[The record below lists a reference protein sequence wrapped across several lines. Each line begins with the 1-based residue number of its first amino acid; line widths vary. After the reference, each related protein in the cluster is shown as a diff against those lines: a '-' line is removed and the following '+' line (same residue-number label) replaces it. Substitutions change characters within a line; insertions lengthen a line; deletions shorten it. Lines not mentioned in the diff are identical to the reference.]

1 MMMMMLTQ
9 DEIDNL
15 LSSLSVSPASS
26 TLPTAS
32 PVSSMPAG
40 GRNQPAMV
48 AGQAGLLNT
57 NIADLLNQEKEKN
70 YTIYNFKRPDKF
82 SKEHLR
88 TLETIHENFAR
99 QVGLLFSAFLRLSVD
114 VEVVS
119 VDQLTY
125 DEFTRSM
132 PRPITVSVLEFKPL
146 PQQMLMGISHEVTM
160 CIIDRMLGGK
170 GMANAKPRE
179 LTDVENNLMR
189 RTISRVTELLQV
201 AWSGIVPGN
210 KISLKGM
217 EESYNNLQIAMPS
230 EIVAVLTFEITLA
243 NRDSGLMSICFPYP
257 MLEGIIDQL
266 SSQHLFN
273 QHFVVSNMEEAENH
287 IALLDRMQYA
297 KIPVSVR
304 LGGVEVSILDLLHI
318 KPNDVIRLNRQAG
331 SNLLMCLNE
340 SPKYYVQPGVCK
352 NKLAVC
358 VIEPTLERQDIK
370 GFGLEEVI

>member
-26 TLPTAS
+26 TMLPPIT
-32 PVSSMPAG
+32 PTG
-40 GRNQPAMV
+40 GGNQPAMV
-48 AGQAGLLNT
+48 ARQAGLLNT
-57 NIADLLNQEKEKN
+57 NIADLLSKEKEKN
-70 YTIYNFKRPDKF
+70 YKVYNFKRPDKF

-88 TLETIHENFAR
+88 ALETIHENFAR

-114 VEVVS
+114 VDVVS

-132 PRPITVSVLEFKPL
+132 PRPITVSVLDFKPL
-146 PQQMLMGISHEVTM
+146 PQKALMGISHEVTM

-170 GMANAKPRE
+170 GVANAKPRE

-210 KISLKGM
+210 KITLKGM
-217 EESYNNLQIAMPS
+217 EESYNNLQIALPS

-273 QHFVVSNMEEAENH
+273 QHLLVNNIEEAENH
-287 IALLDRMQYA
+287 IALLDRMHYA
-297 KIPVSVR
+297 KIPVSIR
-304 LGGVEVSILDLLHI
+304 LGGVTVSIHDLLHI

-358 VIEPTLERQDIK
+358 VIAPTLEPQDIK
-370 GFGLEEVI
+370 GFGLEEIV

>member
-26 TLPTAS
+26 TLPPAS

-70 YTIYNFKRPDKF
+70 YKIYNFKRPDKF

-146 PQQMLMGISHEVTM
+146 PQQ
-160 CIIDRMLGGK
+160 IDRK
-170 GMANAKPRE
+170 
-179 LTDVENNLMR
+179 
-189 RTISRVTELLQV
+189 S
-201 AWSGIVPGN
+201 
-210 KISLKGM
+210 
-217 EESYNNLQIAMPS
+217 
-230 EIVAVLTFEITLA
+230 
-243 NRDSGLMSICFPYP
+243 
-257 MLEGIIDQL
+257 
-266 SSQHLFN
+266 
-273 QHFVVSNMEEAENH
+273 VV
-287 IALLDRMQYA
+287 
-297 KIPVSVR
+297 
-304 LGGVEVSILDLLHI
+304 
-318 KPNDVIRLNRQAG
+318 
-331 SNLLMCLNE
+331 
-340 SPKYYVQPGVCK
+340 
-352 NKLAVC
+352 
-358 VIEPTLERQDIK
+358 
-370 GFGLEEVI
+370 

>member
-1 MMMMMLTQ
+1 MMMMLTQ

-26 TLPTAS
+26 TLPPATA
-32 PVSSMPAG
+32 VSSMPAG
-40 GRNQPAMV
+40 GGNQPAMV

-70 YTIYNFKRPDKF
+70 YKVYNFKRPDKF
-82 SKEHLR
+82 SKDHLR
-88 TLETIHENFAR
+88 ALETIHENFAR

-114 VEVVS
+114 VDVVS

-170 GMANAKPRE
+170 GVANAKPRE

-189 RTISRVTELLQV
+189 RTISRVTELLQA

-210 KISLKGM
+210 KITLKGM
-217 EESYNNLQIAMPS
+217 EESYNNLQIALPS

-266 SSQHLFN
+266 SSQHLFH
-273 QHFVVSNMEEAENH
+273 QHLLANNMEEAENH
-287 IALLDRMQYA
+287 IALLDRMHYA
-297 KIPVSVR
+297 QIPVSVR
-304 LGGVEVSILDLLHI
+304 LGGVAVSIHDLLHI

-340 SPKYYVQPGVCK
+340 APKYYVQPGVCR

-358 VIEPTLERQDIK
+358 VIEPTLEPQDIK

>member
-15 LSSLSVSPASS
+15 LSSLSVSPASA
-26 TLPTAS
+26 TLPPAIVATA
-32 PVSSMPAG
+32 PVAGAPAG
-40 GRNQPAMV
+40 MV
-48 AGQAGLLNT
+48 IGSMGMPNN
-57 NIADLLNQEKEKN
+57 NIADILNQEKEKN
-70 YTIYNFKRPDKF
+70 YKVYNFKRPDKF

-88 TLETIHENFAR
+88 ALETIHEHFAR
-99 QVGLLFSAFLRLSVD
+99 QVGLLFSAFLRLGVD
-114 VEVVS
+114 VDVVS

-132 PRPITVSVLEFKPL
+132 PRPITVAVMDFKPL
-146 PQQMLMGISHEVTM
+146 PQQLLMGISHEVTM

-170 GMANAKPRE
+170 GVANAKPRE

-189 RTISRVTELLQV
+189 KMINRITDLLQT
-201 AWSGIVPGN
+201 AWSGIIPGN
-210 KISLKGM
+210 KINLKGM
-217 EESYNNLQIAMPS
+217 EESYHNLQVALPS

-243 NRDSGLMSICFPYP
+243 NKDSGLMSICFPYP

-266 SSQHLFN
+266 SSQHLFH
-273 QHFVVSNMEEAENH
+273 QHLLANNMEEAENH
-287 IALLDRMQYA
+287 IALLDRMHYA
-297 KIPVSVR
+297 PIPVSVR
-304 LGGVEVSILDLLHI
+304 LGGVAVSIHELLHI

-331 SNLLMCLNE
+331 SNLLLCMND

-358 VIEPTLERQDIK
+358 VIEPTLEPQDIR
-370 GFGLEEVI
+370 GFGLEETL